1 MDITEFVLLL
11 GQAYWV
17 ILEAQGY
24 HWAWVSEDDGIPL
37 RHNLAP
43 LYKCSV

>member
-17 ILEAQGY
+17 ILEARGY
-24 HWAWVSEDDGIPL
+24 HWACVAEEDEYL
-37 RHNLAP
+37 
-43 LYKCSV
+43 